1 MKREGHVSNQ
11 DIQISN
17 GTEDVVMSFI
27 VGQPMGSLGKL

>member
-1 MKREGHVSNQ
+1 MKREGPISNY

-17 GTEDVVMSFI
+17 GTENVVMSFI